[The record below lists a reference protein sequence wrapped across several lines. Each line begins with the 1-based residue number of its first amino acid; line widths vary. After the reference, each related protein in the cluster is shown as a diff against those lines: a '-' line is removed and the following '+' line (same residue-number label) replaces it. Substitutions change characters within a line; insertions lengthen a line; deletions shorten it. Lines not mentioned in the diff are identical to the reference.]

1 MIMVAALLVVII
13 ILIVAIASGAA
24 ARRKR
29 ESQIQALATG
39 IETLRRAATR
49 DMRRRTPGPADA
61 LAGELLALYDSNA
74 TDMRGAGLTLLGD
87 QIEEQDDGS
96 PMGTSRWF
104 VDDSGTICGWFGA
117 LPVTEV

>member
-1 MIMVAALLVVII
+1 MGQVE
-13 ILIVAIASGAA
+13 
-24 ARRKR
+24 R
-29 ESQIQALATG
+29 SQ
-39 IETLRRAATR
+39 R
-49 DMRRRTPGPADA
+49 
-61 LAGELLALYDSNA
+61 LLALYDSNA

-117 LPVTEV
+117 LPVKVKGSAGKYRTLMLFFSESDAGQFLTTSRGELPVLGNVRLRQH